1 MALSYYFSEPFF
13 PFKEFDRLF
22 DEAFANRAGNG
33 AANNVNANNQLQAS
47 NASSVPKLLRPRCV
61 PPRSPLSS
69 NLRTDATRIGWTS
82 MKTPRRAA

>member
-1 MALSYYFSEPFF
+1 MALSYYFSEPFY

-33 AANNVNANNQLQAS
+33 GANNANANNQLQAS

-61 PPRSPLSS
+61 PLHLSV
-69 NLRTDATRIGWTS
+69 
-82 MKTPRRAA
+82 